1 MISNDECGSR
11 HNAIMISEE
20 DATELYNICKN
31 ITIPLMRFKKYNNGK
46 TDCRMGRASMFGDHR
61 SALLGYTYRRFKP
74 RSDGLKLSAFSNKH
88 PQLYACLLNIA
99 KKYFP
104 EHNWKAI
111 QLNHNVVCTPHID
124 RYNNGPSII
133 FSVGDYDGCNL
144 IIEMASGR
152 QPPNEEVCVATQ
164 EIDTRNTIV
173 SFEGSK
179 YRHYNTPLISGNKYS
194 FVFYS

>member
-1 MISNDECGSR
+1 
-11 HNAIMISEE
+11 MISEE
-20 DATELYNICKN
+20 DAIELYDICKN

-46 TDCRMGRASMFGDHR
+46 TDCRMGRAAMFGDHR

-74 RSDGLKLSAFSNKH
+74 HSNGMKLSAFSNKH
-88 PQLYACLLNIA
+88 PELYACLLNIA

-104 EHNWKAI
+104 EHKWRSI

-144 IIEMASGR
+144 VIETLE
-152 QPPNEEVCVATQ
+152 NTQ

-173 SFEGSK
+173 SFDGSK
-179 YRHYNTPLISGNKYS
+179 YRHYNTPLISGDKYS
-194 FVFYS
+194 FIFYA